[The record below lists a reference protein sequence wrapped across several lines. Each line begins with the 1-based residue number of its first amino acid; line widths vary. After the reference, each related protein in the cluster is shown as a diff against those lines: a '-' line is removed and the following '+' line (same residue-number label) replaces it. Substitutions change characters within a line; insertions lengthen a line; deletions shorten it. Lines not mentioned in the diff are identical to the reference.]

1 MKKLAITTSALAML
15 LSSAAFADMH
25 DDDADAGEGPWT
37 MEEFMMEFPEVTP
50 EEFEQIDQD
59 GTGMITEEE
68 LEAAIE
74 AGIVEDPEPM

>member
-1 MKKLAITTSALAML
+1 MKKLAITTSALAMMM
-15 LSSAAFADMH
+15 SSAAVADMH
-25 DDDADAGEGPWT
+25 DDADAAGPWT

-74 AGIVEDPEPM
+74 AGIVDDPDAM